1 MKTLV
6 LVACI
11 LCTAA
16 AFGQATAG
24 AGALS
29 SQPQRIVVPSH
40 PERAVGQSMANSE
53 SLLGHGGYTIAH
65 GERPLWE
72 VAPDRVEK
80 PLGDQAREL
89 KQERITAKK
98 AKRVWEN

>member
-24 AGALS
+24 TYVLS
-29 SQPQRIVVPSH
+29 SQPQMIAVPSH
-40 PERAVGQSMANSE
+40 PQHAASKPMVSNEN
-53 SLLGHGGYTIAH
+53 LLGQGGYTYGR

-72 VAPDRVEK
+72 VAPDRIEK

-89 KQERITAKK
+89 KQERLTAKK

>member
-1 MKTLV
+1 MKTILLV
-6 LVACI
+6 VFI
-11 LCTAA
+11 LSTVA
-16 AFGQATAG
+16 AFGQATTATYV
-24 AGALS
+24 LS
-29 SQPQRIVVPSH
+29 SQPQMMVVPSH
-40 PERAVGQSMANSE
+40 PEHASGKPMATPEN
-53 SLLGHGGYTIAH
+53 LLGQGGYTMAH

-89 KQERITAKK
+89 KQERLAAKK

>member
-1 MKTLV
+1 MKTL
-6 LVACI
+6 LLLACI
-11 LCTAA
+11 FCTAA
-16 AFGQATAG
+16 AFGQATVGGG
-24 AGALS
+24 AIS
-29 SQPQRIVVPSH
+29 SQPQLIVVPSH
-40 PERAVGQSMANSE
+40 PQHASSRPMGSAEN
-53 SLLGHGGYTIAH
+53 LLGQGGYTYAR

-89 KQERITAKK
+89 RHERLAAKK